1 MLKKEYAHS
10 ININL
15 LLLASINIARF
26 LNNLRSCKDDFG
38 ALVFHESRIRP
49 TCRIRVCIHE
59 CMQRSACNANS

>member
-1 MLKKEYAHS
+1 MLKREYAHS

-38 ALVFHESRIRP
+38 ALVFHESQIRP
-49 TCRIRVCIHE
+49 TCRNV
-59 CMQRSACNANS
+59 ANSRVHSRVHVT